1 MASNNHPY
9 DMHVFFIDEKRLTSY
24 SLDSINNV
32 LENMI
37 NRIAGECW
45 ATPMTP
51 NFHQQCKC
59 DLYNVYQ
66 DALQEGHAQ
75 LTRKDCI
82 ITISV
87 DKKRKTV
94 QFDVLFYKEN
104 TKQLNLV
111 MVVNGPVQK

>member
-1 MASNNHPY
+1 
-9 DMHVFFIDEKRLTSY
+9 MHVFFIDEKRLTSY

-32 LENMI
+32 LENMT
-37 NRIAGECW
+37 NRMAGESW

-51 NFHQQCKC
+51 NFHQQCKR
-59 DLYNVYQ
+59 DLYNIYQ

-75 LTRKDCI
+75 WTRKDYI
-82 ITISV
+82 VTISV
-87 DKKRKTV
+87 NKKRKTV

-111 MVVNGPVQK
+111 MVVTGPVQK

>member
-1 MASNNHPY
+1 MASNDYPY

-24 SLDSINNV
+24 TLDSINNV

-37 NRIAGECW
+37 NRIAGESW
-45 ATPMTP
+45 TNPFTPD
-51 NFHQQCKC
+51 FHQQCKR
-59 DLYNVYQ
+59 DLYNIYQ
-66 DALQEGHAQ
+66 DALQEGRAQ
-75 LTRKDCI
+75 LVRKDYI
-82 ITISV
+82 VTISV

-111 MVVNGPVQK
+111 MVVNGPVEK